1 MFFIVHIDAT
11 LTSGFRTINQIVE
24 KIIKNMGIKT
34 TRDYVKFYINLDI
47 QGRVSLL
54 SFIHNEKMV
63 LKQKIE
69 NKKLDKEPI
78 INGIKILEDL
88 IEELKKDGESKVL
101 EKYNR

>member
-1 MFFIVHIDAT
+1 MFFIVHIDA
-11 LTSGFRTINQIVE
+11 LLISGFRTINQIVE

-34 TRDYVKFYINLDI
+34 TSDYVKFYVNLDI
-47 QGRVSLL
+47 QGKVSIL

-63 LKQKIE
+63 LKQKLE

-101 EKYNR
+101 EKYNK

>member
-1 MFFIVHIDAT
+1 
-11 LTSGFRTINQIVE
+11 
-24 KIIKNMGIKT
+24 MGIKT
-34 TRDYVKFYINLDI
+34 TSDYVKFYINLDI
-47 QGRVSLL
+47 QGKVSLL

-78 INGIKILEDL
+78 VNGIKILEDL

>member
-1 MFFIVHIDAT
+1 MPFPYPKR
-11 LTSGFRTINQIVE
+11 RTINQIVE
-24 KIIKNMGIKT
+24 KIIKVMGIKT
-34 TRDYVKFYINLDI
+34 TRDYVKFFINLEI

-63 LKQKIE
+63 LKQKLE
-69 NKKLDKEPI
+69 NKKIEKEPI

-101 EKYNR
+101 EKYGK

>member
-1 MFFIVHIDAT
+1 VFFIIHIDET
-11 LTSGFRTINQIVE
+11 FTSGFRTINQIVE

-34 TRDYVKFYINLDI
+34 TSDYVKFYINLDI
-47 QGRVSLL
+47 QGKVSLL

-63 LKQKIE
+63 LKQKLE

-78 INGIKILEDL
+78 INGIKILEGL
-88 IEELKKDGESKVL
+88 IEEIKKDGEPKVL

>member
-1 MFFIVHIDAT
+1 
-11 LTSGFRTINQIVE
+11 
-24 KIIKNMGIKT
+24 MGIKT

-63 LKQKIE
+63 LKQKLE
-69 NKKLDKEPI
+69 NKKIDKEPI
-78 INGIKILEDL
+78 INGIKILEKL

-101 EKYNR
+101 EKYSK

>member
-1 MFFIVHIDAT
+1 
-11 LTSGFRTINQIVE
+11 
-24 KIIKNMGIKT
+24 MGIKT
-34 TRDYVKFYINLDI
+34 TSDYVKFYINLDI

-63 LKQKIE
+63 LKQKLE

-88 IEELKKDGESKVL
+88 IEELKKDGEPKVL

>member
-1 MFFIVHIDAT
+1 
-11 LTSGFRTINQIVE
+11 
-24 KIIKNMGIKT
+24 MGIKT
-34 TRDYVKFYINLDI
+34 TTDYVKFFINLDI
-47 QGRVSLL
+47 RGKVSLL

-69 NKKLDKEPI
+69 NKKQDKEAI

-101 EKYNR
+101 EKYNK

>member
-1 MFFIVHIDAT
+1 
-11 LTSGFRTINQIVE
+11 
-24 KIIKNMGIKT
+24 MGIKT
-34 TRDYVKFYINLDI
+34 TNDYVKFYINLNI

-63 LKQKIE
+63 LKQKLE

>member
-1 MFFIVHIDAT
+1 
-11 LTSGFRTINQIVE
+11 
-24 KIIKNMGIKT
+24 MGIKT
-34 TRDYVKFYINLDI
+34 TSDYVKFFINLEI

-63 LKQKIE
+63 LKQKLE
-69 NKKLDKEPI
+69 NKKIEKEPI

-101 EKYNR
+101 EKYGK

>member
-1 MFFIVHIDAT
+1 
-11 LTSGFRTINQIVE
+11 
-24 KIIKNMGIKT
+24 MGIKT
-34 TRDYVKFYINLDI
+34 TSDYVKFYVNLDI
-47 QGRVSLL
+47 QGKVSLL

-63 LKQKIE
+63 LKQKLE

-88 IEELKKDGESKVL
+88 IEELKKDGEFKVL

>member
-1 MFFIVHIDAT
+1 
-11 LTSGFRTINQIVE
+11 
-24 KIIKNMGIKT
+24 MGIKT

>member
-1 MFFIVHIDAT
+1 
-11 LTSGFRTINQIVE
+11 
-24 KIIKNMGIKT
+24 MGIKT
-34 TRDYVKFYINLDI
+34 TADYVKFFINLDI
-47 QGRVSLL
+47 RGKVSLL

-69 NKKLDKEPI
+69 NKKQDKEAI

-101 EKYNR
+101 EKYNK

>member
-1 MFFIVHIDAT
+1 MFFIVHIDAP
-11 LTSGFRTINQIVE
+11 LTSEFRTINQIVE

-34 TRDYVKFYINLDI
+34 TSDYVKFYVNLDI

-78 INGIKILEDL
+78 INGIKILEYL

-101 EKYNR
+101 EKYSK

>member
-1 MFFIVHIDAT
+1 
-11 LTSGFRTINQIVE
+11 
-24 KIIKNMGIKT
+24 MGIKT
-34 TRDYVKFYINLDI
+34 TSDYVKFYVNLDI
-47 QGRVSLL
+47 QGKVSLL

-63 LKQKIE
+63 LKQKLE

>member
-1 MFFIVHIDAT
+1 
-11 LTSGFRTINQIVE
+11 
-24 KIIKNMGIKT
+24 MGIKT
-34 TRDYVKFYINLDI
+34 TSDYVKFYINLDI
-47 QGRVSLL
+47 QGKVSLL

-63 LKQKIE
+63 LKQKLE